1 MKSGDIM
8 NYNLKIPSDVQ
19 YILSVLKNN
28 GYEGYMVGGCVRDLL
43 LKKNPNDYDITTNA
57 KPDVVASLF
66 DKVILTGVKHGTV
79 TVILNDNQYEVTTY
93 RQDGDYKDNRR
104 PQNVSFVNDIK
115 EDLSRRDFTI
125 NAMAYNEEN
134 GLVDYFNGINDL
146 DNKIIRTV
154 GDPIKRFNEDS
165 LRMLRAIRFS
175 VQLNFKI
182 DDSVMEA
189 IIFLSENIESISRER
204 IRDEFN
210 KILIKD
216 PKGLDILH
224 KCNLLKY
231 IINDLEKAHG
241 VNQNKSDNIY
251 DLYEHSVRSA
261 CNVKGDL
268 ILRLTMLLHDL
279 GKLKT
284 SNNYSGNIGDYYGYA
299 QESADMSEKILKN
312 LKYDNNTISKVKLL
326 IKYHDSILK
335 SRFSVKK
342 LLNIIGC
349 ELFEDLIIVMRA
361 DILAENNLFKEERIH
376 DIDNIEKIYKEIIR
390 EKECFSLKDLD
401 INGKELI
408 SIGVEKGRKVGIML
422 NYLLTNVMKNNN
434 LNSKENL
441 INMVEEKLNKRE

>member
-1 MKSGDIM
+1 M
-8 NYNLKIPSDVQ
+8 NYNLKIPSDVK

-43 LKKNPNDYDITTNA
+43 LKKKPNDYDITTDA

-79 TVILNDNQYEVTTY
+79 TVILNNNQYEVTTY

-104 PQNVSFVNDIK
+104 PQNVNFVNDIK

-125 NAMAYNEEN
+125 NAMAYNEEK

-146 DNKIIRTV
+146 DSKIIRTV

-165 LRMLRAIRFS
+165 LRMLRAVRFS

-182 DDSVMEA
+182 DESVMEA
-189 IIFLSENIESISRER
+189 IIVLSKNIKSISKER
-204 IRDEFN
+204 VRDEFN
-210 KILIKD
+210 KIIIKN

-224 KCNLLKY
+224 KCNLLRY
-231 IINDLEKAHG
+231 IISDLEKAYG
-241 VNQNKSDNIY
+241 GTQNKLYDIN

-261 CNVKGDL
+261 CNVKSDL
-268 ILRLTMLLHDL
+268 TLRLTMLLHDL
-279 GKLKT
+279 GKLKPT
-284 SNNYSGNIGDYYGYA
+284 TNECENISHHYGHS
-299 QESADMSEKILKN
+299 QESADMSEKILKS
-312 LKYDNNTISKVKLL
+312 LKYDNNTISKVKVL
-326 IKYHDSILK
+326 IRYHDSILK

-349 ELFEDLIIVMRA
+349 ELFEDLIVVMRA
-361 DILAENNLFKEERIH
+361 DILAENNLCKEEKIR
-376 DIDNIEKIYKEIIR
+376 DINNIEKIYNEIIR

-408 SIGVEKGRKVGIML
+408 SIGVKKGREVGIML

-434 LNSKENL
+434 LNSKDNL
-441 INMVEEKLNKRE
+441 IKIVEEKLNKKE